1 MSKLFFLGAGKMAT
15 AIAGGLVKA
24 GTFQADELLA
34 FDVNPKAAEAFQN
47 ATGIRCVTADCKA
60 AAAGAETVL
69 LAVKPQMLADAVGPL
84 WSEANSRLFL
94 SIVAGVSIDRLTE
107 LTGSERIVRIMP
119 NTPMLVGR
127 GAAGFSAGPKAN
139 KEDIALTE
147 RILASVGIAF
157 RVDEKYMD
165 AVTALSGSGPAY
177 VFEFIQALADGGVS
191 EGLPRD
197 MATQLAA
204 QTVLGAAEM
213 VLKTGTHPTVLKDQV
228 TSPAGTT
235 ARALEVMYR
244 NGFAATVIDAMHACA
259 RRSEELGK
267 K

>member
-47 ATGIRCVTADCKA
+47 APGIRSVTADCKA

-69 LAVKPQMLADAVGPL
+69 LAVKPQMLADAAAPL
-84 WSEANSRLFL
+84 RSEAGNRLFL

-139 KEDIALTE
+139 EEDIALTE

>member
-15 AIAGGLVKA
+15 AIAGGLIKA

-69 LAVKPQMLADAVGPL
+69 LAVKPQMLADAAAPL
-84 WSEANSRLFL
+84 RSEAGNRLFL

-139 KEDIALTE
+139 EEDIALTE

-157 RVDEKYMD
+157 RVDEK
-165 AVTALSGSGPAY
+165 
-177 VFEFIQALADGGVS
+177 
-191 EGLPRD
+191 
-197 MATQLAA
+197 
-204 QTVLGAAEM
+204 
-213 VLKTGTHPTVLKDQV
+213 
-228 TSPAGTT
+228 
-235 ARALEVMYR
+235 
-244 NGFAATVIDAMHACA
+244 
-259 RRSEELGK
+259 
-267 K
+267 